1 MGVQENKAPGT
12 SAQVLIGLI
21 LVVAGTAAVVVLTY
35 GLTGAGELSTSVSLG
50 GLIIYLLVWA
60 VALWWARGSYRHTG
74 IRKISAPFMDG
85 GVLFKRRAF

>member
-21 LVVAGTAAVVVLTY
+21 LVVAGTAAVAVLTY

-50 GLIIYLLVWA
+50 GSLFTCWFGP
-60 VALWWARGSYRHTG
+60 WH
-74 IRKISAPFMDG
+74 FG
-85 GVLFKRRAF
+85 GLGEATATPAFER